1 MAYLFLG
8 INLFMKFIQTF
19 FNKKTSDSLS
29 GTAAYLAYGAYRYIF
44 CALLALAL
52 VAFSGGASASYTP
65 MAFFSSGLAAAA
77 LAVNL
82 ICTLEAMKSGAIV
95 LCTLVGGA
103 GLLLPC
109 IAGILWF
116 GEPMSVWQFA
126 GIALLFVSAY
136 LLAGYSKE
144 LYTKFSFKTL
154 LLLVGSMLS
163 NGLIMVAQKLF
174 SLYVEGGSASVFS
187 MLMFA
192 MAAACYIVGLLAYL
206 AHERGQNSQHNQSSS
221 RVRSDTAS
229 IRRKPLTPTL
239 LGYGAILSVALLAI
253 NQLSTEL
260 GRMLPSAILFS
271 VNDGGGTIIS
281 AVTAA
286 IFFREKLTP
295 RALAGIGIGI
305 SALLVINFF

>member
-44 CALLALAL
+44 CTLLALAL
-52 VAFSGGASASYTP
+52 VAFSGGAAASYTP

-136 LLAGYSKE
+136 LLVGYSKG

-154 LLLVGSMLS
+154 LLLIGSMLS

-174 SLYVEGGSASVFS
+174 SLYVEDGSASVFS

-192 MAAACYIVGLLAYL
+192 MASACYIVGLLAYL
-206 AHERGQNSQHNQSSS
+206 VHERSHNSRRNQRDST
-221 RVRSDTAS
+221 VQADTMP
-229 IRRKPLTPTL
+229 IRRQPLAPAL

-295 RALAGIGIGI
+295 RAVAGIGIGI